1 MAHAQVF
8 QCRIDW
14 SDLDLLGHVNN
25 IAISRYVQ
33 AARVEYCGR
42 VGLEVYPGMKTGPIL
57 AASRVQ
63 FLSQL
68 FFPGNVRILT
78 RCKKA
83 GSTSIVME
91 HALYSDD
98 GTLCAVSED
107 VVVRFDFAAKTK
119 IPLGDGI
126 RGKIVSYEASCEG
139 DFPELPAFILDPAQ
153 SKRHRR

>member
-1 MAHAQVF
+1 MSNRAQIF
-8 QCRIDW
+8 TCRIDW

-25 IAISRYVQ
+25 IAFSRFIQ

-42 VGLEVYPGMKTGPIL
+42 IGLDVYPGMTTGPIL

-68 FFPGNVRILT
+68 FFPGNARILT

-98 GTLCAVSED
+98 GTLCALAED
-107 VVVRFDFAAKTK
+107 VVVRYDFAAKTK
-119 IPLGDGI
+119 IPLGDAI
-126 RGKIVSYEASCEG
+126 REKIIAYEAACEG
-139 DFPELPAFILDPAQ
+139 EFPALPDRA
-153 SKRHRR
+153 

>member
-1 MAHAQVF
+1 MNAQIF
-8 QCRIDW
+8 NSRIDW

-25 IAISRYVQ
+25 IAFSRFLQ

-42 VGLEVYPGMKTGPIL
+42 VGLEVFPGMTTGPIL

-63 FLSQL
+63 FLAQL

-83 GSTSIVME
+83 GTTSIVLE

-98 GTLCAVSED
+98 GTLAAVSED
-107 VVVRFDFAAKTK
+107 VVVRYDFAAKTK
-119 IPLGDGI
+119 IPLGDAI
-126 RGKIVSYEASCEG
+126 REKIVSYEASCKGE
-139 DFPELPAFILDPAQ
+139 FPELPDRA
-153 SKRHRR
+153 

>member
-1 MAHAQVF
+1 MSNRAQIF
-8 QCRIDW
+8 NCRIDW

-25 IAISRYVQ
+25 IAFSRFFQ
-33 AARVEYCGR
+33 AARVEYCGHI
-42 VGLEVYPGMKTGPIL
+42 GMNVYPGMKTGPIL

-63 FLSQL
+63 FTAQL

-98 GTLCAVSED
+98 GTLCAVAED
-107 VVVRFDFAAKTK
+107 VVVRYDFAAKTK
-119 IPLGDGI
+119 IPLGDEV
-126 RGKIVSYEASCEG
+126 REKIAAYEAACEG
-139 DFPELPAFILDPAQ
+139 EFPDLPEQ
-153 SKRHRR
+153 KQ